1 MSVVCEGITFYDPRE
16 SVKAEAA
23 EDIGFG
29 EACYISTDGKA
40 YLVDNGKNDVCHGFA
55 LKAASSGTYVT
66 LVREC
71 RMDVDTTQTIGARA
85 YTGGVA
91 GGSAPSTTLAATGVV
106 VGFAITA
113 SKLSLRAP
121 MPAADG

>member
-16 SVKAEAA
+16 AIKAEAA
-23 EDIGFG
+23 EAIGYG
-29 EACYISTDGKA
+29 ESCYVSTDGKA
-40 YLVDNGKNDVCHGFA
+40 YLVDNGKSDVCHGWA
-55 LKAASSGTYVT
+55 LKAVAAGTKVT

-71 RMDVDTTQTIGARA
+71 RMDVGTTQTIGARA

-106 VGFAITA
+106 VGFAVSAT
-113 SKLSLRAP
+113 KLSLRAP